1 MQKRILITGAN
12 GFVGSYV
19 GRELQRLGYS
29 VLAVVRSE
37 SAATGLHVDGIETTV
52 VKQTLS
58 AASWTNAV
66 QGVEAIIHLAG
77 RAHIMQD
84 EHPNPLEAFREVN
97 VGMTQALAE
106 AAAVAGVAR
115 FIYASSIKVH
125 DADARATAL
134 EPQETLNPQDP
145 YGRSKWE
152 AEKFFRDLLQYAPNT
167 MRASSAPLLF
177 GPGAKGNLQRLMKM
191 VEREVPMPF
200 GAIHN
205 QRSLLSLPNLTSF
218 FDTCLQHQDPTGVWM
233 VEEAS
238 PFSTTQMITMMAQ
251 GMGKRSRLIPVPVF
265 LLKTLG
271 ALTESKLKYSASPAR
286 SP

>member
-29 VLAVVRSE
+29 VLAAVRSE

-58 AASWTNAV
+58 AASWTTAV

-106 AAAVAGVAR
+106 AAAVAGSH
-115 FIYASSIKVH
+115 AS
-125 DADARATAL
+125 
-134 EPQETLNPQDP
+134 
-145 YGRSKWE
+145 
-152 AEKFFRDLLQYAPNT
+152 F
-167 MRASSAPLLF
+167 MRA
-177 GPGAKGNLQRLMKM
+177 
-191 VEREVPMPF
+191 V
-200 GAIHN
+200 
-205 QRSLLSLPNLTSF
+205 
-218 FDTCLQHQDPTGVWM
+218 
-233 VEEAS
+233 
-238 PFSTTQMITMMAQ
+238 
-251 GMGKRSRLIPVPVF
+251 
-265 LLKTLG
+265 
-271 ALTESKLKYSASPAR
+271 LKYTMQMRVRLPSNLKKR
-286 SP
+286 

>member
-1 MQKRILITGAN
+1 MVFKQVSSGAKTHLITGAN
-12 GFVGSYV
+12 GFSGLM
-19 GRELQRLGYS
+19 GRELQRLDT
-29 VLAVVRSE
+29 AFEVVRWN
-37 SAATGLHVDGIETTV
+37 LRRLVYVDGIETTV

-58 AASWTNAV
+58 AASWTTAV
-66 QGVEAIIHLAG
+66 QGIEAIIHLAG

-152 AEKFFRDLLQYAPNT
+152 AENFRDLCNT
-167 MRASSAPLLF
+167 HQIQCVRVRLPLLLDLA
-177 GPGAKGNLQRLMKM
+177 PGNLQ
-191 VEREVPMPF
+191 
-200 GAIHN
+200 
-205 QRSLLSLPNLTSF
+205 
-218 FDTCLQHQDPTGVWM
+218 
-233 VEEAS
+233 
-238 PFSTTQMITMMAQ
+238 FSEN
-251 GMGKRSRLIPVPVF
+251 G
-265 LLKTLG
+265 
-271 ALTESKLKYSASPAR
+271 
-286 SP
+286 